1 VGTGVEKY
9 RKPTRI
15 LHWIITAA
23 FVILFL
29 TGLIL
34 FVPQLVFLANHW
46 TRLVHR
52 IAAGIFIVAPL
63 VYLVFNWH
71 RSWEGIKGAFTWGKD
86 DLGWLKA
93 APRYYFLNDEEQM
106 PPQPHMNTG
115 QKMWWFIVI
124 VFGTL
129 FAITGLIM
137 SFKSM
142 VPFSLFQWAV
152 ILHDVAFVVA
162 GLMMLV
168 HIYLGVFHPM
178 MTESW
183 KAITTG
189 KVSEEYAKS
198 HHGKWYEELIKSQK
212 AKAVNSEKAMDN
224 EEVEVSRNI

>member
-1 VGTGVEKY
+1 LVEKY
-9 RKPTRI
+9 RKSTRF
-15 LHWIITAA
+15 LHWTITGA

-34 FVPQLVFLANHW
+34 FIPQLGFLANHW

-52 IAAGIFIVAPL
+52 IAAAIFIAAPL
-63 VYLVFNWH
+63 VYLAFNWH
-71 RSWEGIKGAFTWGKD
+71 SSWEGIKGAFSWGKD
-86 DLGWLKA
+86 DIGWLKA
-93 APRYYFLNDEEQM
+93 APRYYFLNDEETM

-129 FAITGLIM
+129 FVITGLIM
-137 SFKSM
+137 WVFKSM
-142 VPFSLFQWAV
+142 VPTSLFQWA
-152 ILHDVAFVVA
+152 IIGHDVSFVVA
-162 GLMMLV
+162 GLMLLV

-183 KAITTG
+183 KAMTGG

-198 HHGKWYEELIKSQK
+198 HHGRWYEELIKSQK
-212 AKAVNSEKAMDN
+212 AKAVNSEKAMVK
-224 EEVEVSRNI
+224 EEAEVSRNV